1 MSAHNKAMLRNSVCC
16 HVLCGAQK
24 APSHSVRK
32 LRRYVAGEVVH
43 FELEPEVSGEW
54 GENTV
59 VNTSIHPPVV
69 HELHYVFTGWLGD
82 DLIESFPCYIIS
94 ERLARYLSHTQLTGF
109 KLSTVEVTKSDEF
122 QTSYQDSAF
131 PSFTWLQI
139 TGDISSDFYISSSGI
154 LVVTK
159 AGLDAL
165 KMFNLSHCDISIVA
179 T

>member
-1 MSAHNKAMLRNSVCC
+1 M
-16 HVLCGAQK
+16 
-24 APSHSVRK
+24 
-32 LRRYVAGEVVH
+32 H

-59 VNTSIHPPVV
+59 VNTSTHPPVV

-94 ERLARYLSHTQLTGF
+94 ERLANYLRHTQLTGF
-109 KLSTVEVTKSDEF
+109 KFSPVEVTKSDEF
-122 QTSYQDSAF
+122 QTNYQDSVF

-139 TGDISSDFYISSSGI
+139 TGDISNDFFIGSSGI

-159 AGLDAL
+159 AGLDVL
-165 KMFNLSHCDISIVA
+165 KMFNIRHCYIGVVA

>member
-1 MSAHNKAMLRNSVCC
+1 M
-16 HVLCGAQK
+16 
-24 APSHSVRK
+24 
-32 LRRYVAGEVVH
+32 H

-54 GENTV
+54 GENTI
-59 VNTSIHPPVV
+59 VNTSTHPPVV

-94 ERLARYLSHTQLTGF
+94 GRLASYLSNTKLTGY
-109 KLSTVEVTKSDEF
+109 KLSAVEVTKSDEF

-131 PSFTWLQI
+131 PSFIWLQI
-139 TGDISSDFYISSSGI
+139 TGSINSDFFIDSSGI

-159 AGLDAL
+159 AGLDVL
-165 KMFNLSHCDISIVA
+165 KMFNLKHCDIRVVA